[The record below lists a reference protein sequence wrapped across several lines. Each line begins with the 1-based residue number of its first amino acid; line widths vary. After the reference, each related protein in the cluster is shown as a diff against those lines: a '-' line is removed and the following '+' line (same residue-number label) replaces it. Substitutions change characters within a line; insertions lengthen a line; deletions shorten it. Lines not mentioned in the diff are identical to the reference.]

1 VTKRKTQYIFLDH
14 TKEHLASFSEKKMV
28 GGSDPFYLKFWIKLT
43 VLVSAIKQAGAGA
56 VTCKKISG
64 AGTQFQRV
72 PPYVDHCKSAC
83 IRCNSNE
90 NDIRHFS
97 GTTREECSHGKQH
110 LNRYVLRRR
119 RQMGG
124 DGQP

>member
-1 VTKRKTQYIFLDH
+1 
-14 TKEHLASFSEKKMV
+14 MV
-28 GGSDPFYLKFWIKLT
+28 GGGGDPFYLKMWIKLT
-43 VLVSAIKQAGAGA
+43 VLVRAIKQAGTGA
-56 VTCKKISG
+56 VPCKKISG
-64 AGTQFQRV
+64 AGTQFQSV

-90 NDIRHFS
+90 NGSRQRRCHFS

-124 DGQP
+124 DGQT